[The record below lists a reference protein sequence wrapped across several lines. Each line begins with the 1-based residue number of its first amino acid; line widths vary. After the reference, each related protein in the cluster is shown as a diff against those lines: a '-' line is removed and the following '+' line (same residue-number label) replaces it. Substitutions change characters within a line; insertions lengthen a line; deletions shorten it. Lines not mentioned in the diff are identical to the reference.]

1 VVFGSEKFHQY
12 AYGREVTVQTDHKP
26 LEAIIQ
32 KPLHMALKRLQRL
45 LRSLVYDI
53 TLTYRPRQQM
63 QLADT
68 LSRAYLPH
76 TDTTNVEAEVQDINM
91 IEDLHLAA
99 ARLENIQ
106 THTASGDNLQ
116 V

>member
-1 VVFGSEKFHQY
+1 
-12 AYGREVTVQTDHKP
+12 
-26 LEAIIQ
+26 
-32 KPLHMALKRLQRL
+32 
-45 LRSLVYDI
+45 
-53 TLTYRPRQQM
+53 M

-76 TDTTNVEAEVQDINM
+76 TDTTNVEAEVQDIDM

-106 THTASGDNLQ
+106 THTASGDTLQ